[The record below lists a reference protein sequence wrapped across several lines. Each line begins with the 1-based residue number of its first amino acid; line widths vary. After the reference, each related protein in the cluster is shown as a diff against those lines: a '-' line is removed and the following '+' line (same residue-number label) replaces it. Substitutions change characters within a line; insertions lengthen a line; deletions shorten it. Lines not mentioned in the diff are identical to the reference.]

1 MKTEAVTPTK
11 PVAVHEMTL
20 DSLFKEM
27 LEWSDRISRR
37 AYEFFAASGFTN
49 GHDREDWFRAEQEL
63 LKPVALEV
71 KDAKD
76 EFVVKAEVPGFEAKD
91 LNVRLNGSHL
101 VIEGKHETS
110 EQKKEKEGE
119 IICNERK
126 SKQICRMVQLPA
138 VVIAD
143 RAKAELKNGVLELK
157 LPKAE
162 KPKEIKVAAA

>member
-1 MKTEAVTPTK
+1 MKNEAITPK
-11 PVAVHEMTL
+11 PVAVQEMTL
-20 DSLFKEM
+20 DSLFKQM
-27 LEWSDRISRR
+27 LEWSDQIARR

-63 LKPVALEV
+63 LKPVAVEV
-71 KDAKD
+71 KDVKE

-91 LNVRLNGSHL
+91 LKIRLNGSHL

-110 EQKKEKEGE
+110 QEKKEKEGE
-119 IICNERK
+119 IIYSEHK
-126 SKQICRMVQLPA
+126 SEQICRMVQLPA
-138 VVIAD
+138 AVIAD
-143 RAKAELKNGVLELK
+143 KAQAELKNGVLELK